1 MEAKKSDIRRL
12 FFTKVDIRDELSFHE
27 MESNYMKE
35 KSARERVI
43 ELICISFIVRK

>member
-12 FFTKVDIRDELSFHE
+12 FFTKVDIRDELSLHE

-35 KSARERVI
+35 KSARERVFN
-43 ELICISFIVRK
+43 LIRMLFVVRK

>member
-35 KSARERVI
+35 KSARERVFN
-43 ELICISFIVRK
+43 LIRMLFVVRK